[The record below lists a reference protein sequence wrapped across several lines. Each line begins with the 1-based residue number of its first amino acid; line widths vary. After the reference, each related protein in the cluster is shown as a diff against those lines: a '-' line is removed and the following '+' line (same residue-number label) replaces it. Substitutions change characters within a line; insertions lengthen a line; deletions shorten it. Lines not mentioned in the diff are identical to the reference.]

1 MSKTDFDNKLI
12 SFNGK
17 LTSNKNQQKIKQ
29 KNKYGYQKAVVYQ
42 PAFITS
48 ELKKGKGTDFALI
61 WNSKVEYSSKL
72 LAQNLLDIDW
82 K

>member
-1 MSKTDFDNKLI
+1 MYFTSKC
-12 SFNGK
+12 
-17 LTSNKNQQKIKQ
+17 
-29 KNKYGYQKAVVYQ
+29 GYQKAVVYQ
-42 PAFITS
+42 PTFITS